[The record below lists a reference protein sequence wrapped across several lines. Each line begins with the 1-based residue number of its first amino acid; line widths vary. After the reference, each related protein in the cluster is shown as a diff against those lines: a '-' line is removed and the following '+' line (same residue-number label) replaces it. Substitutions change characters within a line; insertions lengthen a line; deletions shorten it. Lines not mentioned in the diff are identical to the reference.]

1 MNQRARLAAIPS
13 FVLPGVLLGVLLGA
27 LLGACAEATLSL
39 PDGLEI
45 IRADVHDV
53 SPRFSELAK
62 LALRTADATAERARE
77 ANPPKRLRKARPLEL
92 DPVIQRAAGTGTIPT
107 PIANFEG
114 MGTGLE
120 GYLVQ
125 SAPPDTV
132 GDIGPEHYFQI
143 VNFSIAIFDRSGR
156 PVLGPVPTRNLW
168 SGFGGACAQTNDGDA
183 TVRYDRIGKRWIVG
197 QFSVNGGRGPFYQC
211 VAVSTSADP
220 LGTYNRYQYNY
231 AAFNDYPKLALWP
244 NAYYFTFNIFQD
256 NVFMGSKACAMDRN
270 KMMSGGDATMHCFN
284 TGMDY
289 GGLLASDLDGEQQP
303 PRDAPNFLV
312 AYGINELQLWK
323 MHADFSVPANDYF
336 TGPLLIPVAPFSP
349 LCEALTCVKQP
360 GTTQALDSLGDR
372 LMNRLVYRRFPDHE
386 SLLVSHAVTA
396 GASGGVR
403 WYELRAPGAALPTVH
418 QQGTYAPDS
427 SYRFMSSIA
436 MDAVGNI
443 ALGYAISGSTVSPG
457 IRYTGR
463 LVSDP
468 LGTMGQGEGTI
479 VAGFGAQSGGLS
491 RYGDYSSMN
500 VDPLDDCTFWYT
512 QEYIGAM
519 GSFNWRTRVGSF
531 KFSTCGA
538 AKDDFR
544 LSLDP
549 TSGTLT
555 AGGTATFA
563 VETAQLSGNAL
574 AITLAATGLPPGV
587 TASFTPPVVTAGA
600 TSQLTLSAVPTTR
613 TAAAQ
618 VTVTGTA
625 PGAEHSAGLA
635 LTVAGTLA
643 ASGATGGDDRALP
656 ASALPAKIP
665 DNNSL
670 GVVATRALAAPAG
683 AGAIDELAALE
694 LSLDV
699 RHPYRGDLI
708 VTLTS
713 PGGVQHVITRR
724 AGGDARDLV
733 LARAALPAFAGQPM
747 AGTWKLE
754 VQDRASGDTGEL
766 RSWALHPTP
775 VSTAT
780 ATATAR
786 AAMWGAEATPELP
799 IIDNGRLCQTVTVK
813 APAASG
819 GDAAAVTLELVA
831 RHDFGAALR
840 ATLAH
845 GGVTRPVFPTGT
857 FAAGRGVWRLGPRR
871 VAGFTGSAAGSW
883 TLCLDDADGFGDT
896 GELRSWAVRGAP
908 LASAAGAA
916 GAAADEGNDENDDD
930 RDEIAEERD

>member
-1 MNQRARLAAIPS
+1 MNQGARLAAMAL
-13 FVLPGVLLGVLLGA
+13 VVLLALFLGT
-27 LLGACAEATLSL
+27 CAEATLSL

-45 IRADVHDV
+45 IRADVRDV
-53 SPRFSELAK
+53 SPRLSELAK

-77 ANPPKRLRKARPLEL
+77 ANPPRRLREARPLEH

-132 GDIGPEHYFQI
+132 GDIGPDHYFQI
-143 VNFSIAIFDRSGR
+143 VNFSVAIFDRTGR
-156 PVLGPVPTRNLW
+156 ILLGPVPTRNLW

-220 LGTYNRYQYNY
+220 LGTYHRYQYNY

-244 NAYYFTFNIFQD
+244 GAYYFTFNIFQD
-256 NVFMGSKACAMDRN
+256 NVFQGSKACAMDRI

-284 TGMDY
+284 TGADY

-303 PRDAPNFLV
+303 PKDSPNYLL
-312 AYGINELQLWK
+312 AYGVNELQLWK
-323 MHADFSVPANDYF
+323 MHADFSVPANDTF
-336 TGPLLIPVAPFSP
+336 IGPLKIPVGAFSP
-349 LCEALTCVKQP
+349 LCDTVACVKQP

-386 SLLVSHAVTA
+386 TLLVSHAVVA
-396 GASGGVR
+396 GGSGGVR
-403 WYELRAPGAALPTVH
+403 WYELRAPGASLPTVY

-500 VDPLDDCTFWYT
+500 IDPLDDCTFWYT
-512 QEYIGAM
+512 QEYIGAR

-538 AKDDFR
+538 AKDDFT
-544 LSLDP
+544 LSLTP
-549 TSGTLT
+549 TSGTLN
-555 AGGTATFA
+555 AGGTATFT
-563 VETAQLSGNAL
+563 VETAQLAGNPI
-574 AITLAATGLPPGV
+574 AITLAATGLPSGV
-587 TASFTPPVVTAGA
+587 TASFVPPVVTAGA
-600 TSQLTLSAVPTTR
+600 TSQLTLSAVPGTR
-613 TAAAQ
+613 STAAQ
-618 VTVTGTA
+618 VIVTGTG
-625 PGAEHSAGLA
+625 PGAEHAAGLA

-643 ASGATGGDDRALP
+643 AAGPAGVDDDGAVAAAALP
-656 ASALPAKIP
+656 RKIP

-670 GVVATRALAAPAG
+670 GVVATR
-683 AGAIDELAALE
+683 ELAAVGNGGDE
-694 LSLDV
+694 LGALAISLDV

-713 PGGVQHVITRR
+713 PGGVQHVLTRR
-724 AGGDARDLV
+724 AGGAERDLV
-733 LARAALPAFAGQPM
+733 LDRVALPAFVGQAL
-747 AGTWKLE
+747 AGTWTLQ
-754 VQDRASGDTGEL
+754 VQDRASGDVGEL

-775 VSTAT
+775 AAAT
-780 ATATAR
+780 AATA
-786 AAMWGAEATPELP
+786 ATWAAEATPDRP
-799 IIDNGRLCQTVTVK
+799 IIDNGKLCQSVVVK
-813 APAASG
+813 AGADVEAS
-819 GDAAAVTLELVA
+819 AVTLELVA
-831 RHDFGAALR
+831 RHDFGAALK
-840 ATLAH
+840 ASLAH
-845 GGVTRPVFPTGT
+845 NGVSVPAFPTGT

-871 VAGFTGSAAGSW
+871 IPGFTGAAAGTW
-883 TLCLDDADGFGDT
+883 TLCLEDADGFGDT
-896 GELRSWAVRGAP
+896 GDLRSWAVRGGTP
-908 LASAAGAA
+908 NASALRGDAA
-916 GAAADEGNDENDDD
+916 EDGEDGEDGEDDEVEKVDED
-930 RDEIAEERD
+930 RDEISEESD